1 MSIVI
6 TARSEFRLLEVKHRS
21 GSMKPH
27 PPIFVYVPCFV
38 AKEGDMMLHQLHVV
52 CSDDIPKARIV
63 DTSNKDDSMD

>member
-27 PPIFVYVPCFV
+27 PPIFVYVSFFCGKGGGHDV
-38 AKEGDMMLHQLHVV
+38 
-52 CSDDIPKARIV
+52 
-63 DTSNKDDSMD
+63 TSISAL